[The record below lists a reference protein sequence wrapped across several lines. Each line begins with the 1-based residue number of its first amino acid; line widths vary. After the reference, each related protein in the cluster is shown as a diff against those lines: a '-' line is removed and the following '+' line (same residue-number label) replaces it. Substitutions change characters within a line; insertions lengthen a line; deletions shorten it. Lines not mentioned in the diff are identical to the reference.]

1 MRRAC
6 LSLLLGP
13 ILLAP
18 LALRAASDPAD
29 KAGSRDPNLFSRM
42 PGFHIY
48 NYEELEFDR
57 FEFPVASGKTQAVE
71 GRHVHVDYY
80 ANDGITLPSAL
91 QVTRNY
97 TNSVKAIG
105 GKVVYEYEDGGR
117 YYTTFQ
123 VVKGNAES
131 WAFVEGSGNGM
142 YNVHVVE
149 KEAMRQGVVANAD
162 AMAGSI
168 RDTGKVALYGITF
181 DTDKADVKPESGPAL
196 AEIVKLLKGDPRL
209 AVYVVGHTD
218 NAGAFDH
225 NVKLSQA
232 RAAAVVAVLTTK
244 HGIAAARLTSF
255 GAGPVSPVA
264 SNATPEGRAKNR
276 RVEIVAQ

>member
-1 MRRAC
+1 MRPSR
-6 LSLLLGP
+6 LLL
-13 ILLAP
+13 LLVPALFAP
-18 LALRAASDPAD
+18 LALLAASDPED
-29 KAGSRDPNLFSRM
+29 KPGSRDPGLFSRM

-57 FEFPVASGKTQAVE
+57 FEFPVANGKSQAVE
-71 GRHVHVDYY
+71 GRRVSVNYY
-80 ANDGITLPSAL
+80 ANEGIKLPSAI

-97 TNSVKAIG
+97 TNAVKAIG

-117 YYTTFQ
+117 NYTTFQ
-123 VVKGNAES
+123 VMKGNVES

-142 YNVHVVE
+142 YGVTVVE
-149 KEAMRQGVVANAD
+149 KEAMRQDVVANAA

-181 DTDKADVKPESGPAL
+181 DTDKADVKPESDAAI
-196 AEIVKLLKGDPRL
+196 AEIAKLLKNDARL
-209 AVYVVGHTD
+209 SVYVVGHTD
-218 NAGAFDH
+218 NAGGFDH

-232 RAAAVVAVLTTK
+232 RAASVVKVLTGR
-244 HGIAAARLTSF
+244 HGVAPTRLTPF

-264 SNATPEGRAKNR
+264 PNATPEGRAKNR
-276 RVEIVAQ
+276 RVEVVAQ

>member
-6 LSLLLGP
+6 LLLLLGP

-18 LALRAASDPAD
+18 FALRAASDPED
-29 KAGSRDPNLFSRM
+29 KPGSRDPGLFSRM

-48 NYEELEFDR
+48 SYEELEFDR

-71 GRHVHVDYY
+71 GRRVSVNYY
-80 ANDGITLPSAL
+80 ANEGIKLPSAI

-97 TNSVKAIG
+97 TNAVKAIG

-117 YYTTFQ
+117 NYTTFQ
-123 VVKGNAES
+123 VAKGNVES

-142 YNVHVVE
+142 YSVTVVE
-149 KEAMRQGVVANAD
+149 KEAMRQDVVANAA

-181 DTDKADVKPESGPAL
+181 DTDRADVRPESDAAI
-196 AEIVKLLKGDPRL
+196 AEIAKLLKNDARL
-209 AVYVVGHTD
+209 SVYVVGHTD
-218 NAGAFDH
+218 NSGAFDH

-232 RAAAVVAVLTTK
+232 RAASVVKVLTTK
-244 HGIAAARLTSF
+244 HGIAAARLAPF